1 MARYDEAE
9 WRPLAADPTHQALMD
24 AHDGIVLHTMVG
36 SLSGT
41 DAFFHQDGYTGTES
55 HFGVGGDGTIYQ
67 WTDTART
74 ADAQLEGTH
83 RLLSIETADMG
94 DPFPS
99 WTGSNVPAWTE
110 KQLDAIAAIVAW
122 AAATHDFPLTPM
134 ANSKPGQRG
143 VGWHRLGIDSSPPF
157 QPGYRVSG
165 GEHWST
171 SVGKAC
177 PGDRRIHQVPEV
189 IARAK
194 AIQSGDN
201 DMQLDDD
208 LYPADDTKDTTIGAA
223 LRQADGIDAKFAN
236 LNTELDAK
244 FEAVNGN
251 VNGFQKQSNTRLD
264 AIEKTLGELVDA
276 LKP

>member
-1 MARYDEAE
+1 MARYPAAE
-9 WRPLAADPTHQALMD
+9 WRPLAKDPTHQALMD

-36 SLSGT
+36 SLDGT

-55 HFGVGGDGTIYQ
+55 HFGVGGDGTVYQ

-74 ADAQLEGTH
+74 ADANLEGTH

-94 DPFPS
+94 PPFDP
-99 WTGSNVPAWTE
+99 WTGSNVPAWTG

-122 AAATHDFPLTPM
+122 ASKEHDFPLRPM
-134 ANSKPGQRG
+134 DNSKPGQRG

-171 SVGKAC
+171 SIGKAC

-189 IARAK
+189 ITRAK
-194 AIQSGDN
+194 QLLADGD
-201 DMQLDDD
+201 DMQLSDD
-208 LYPADDTKDTTIGAA
+208 LYPADDHNDTTIGDALRRADHLDEFRVAVAANFAQIDKVAGEQSAA
-223 LRQADGIDAKFAN
+223 LKSIS
-236 LNTELDAK
+236 E
-244 FEAVNGN
+244 
-251 VNGFQKQSNTRLD
+251 RLD
-264 AIEKTLGELVDA
+264 ALALAVKGLV
-276 LKP
+276 